1 MILLVVTEKVYE
13 EVSTDASASESEDPG
28 PAKQEPKKTQ
38 PAKQVPVTDYYIWT
52 TSESKVKKNMHL
64 GQGIH
69 IKLFSLLRNSNITIG
84 INLPITFG
92 LLMHLFCSFFHCKS
106 NEF

>member
-38 PAKQVPVTDYYIWT
+38 PAKQVPVTDYYI
-52 TSESKVKKNMHL
+52 
-64 GQGIH
+64 
-69 IKLFSLLRNSNITIG
+69 
-84 INLPITFG
+84 
-92 LLMHLFCSFFHCKS
+92 
-106 NEF
+106 